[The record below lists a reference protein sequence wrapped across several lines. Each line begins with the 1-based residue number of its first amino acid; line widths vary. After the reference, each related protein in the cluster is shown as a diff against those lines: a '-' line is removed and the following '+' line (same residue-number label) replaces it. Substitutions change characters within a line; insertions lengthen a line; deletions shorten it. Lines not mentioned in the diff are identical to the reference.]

1 MRLYLSTLCC
11 TAAIILAP
19 SVTRASAN
27 QSSPQPEAT
36 VAEQLEAPNSDTA
49 PKSGN
54 EFLDINF
61 KKSPA
66 LSLGTF
72 SPAARDCDTLAA
84 SPLDVARPSGVQG
97 VALKDIEF
105 TAALKA
111 CQATLKEQPD
121 NARIIYQV
129 ERVLYASGELSN
141 MREAITFLQIG
152 AEKGNALAQQ
162 TLAVMYQYGEGGLTA
177 DDAVA
182 VMYYKLAAEQGVSF
196 AQNNLGRMYEEARGG
211 LPSDAKEAVRLYRLA
226 AEQGN
231 PPAQLNLARMYEE
244 GSGGLARNKSEAV
257 RLYTLAAKAGN
268 ETARAQMQIFLE
280 GNSAE

>member
-1 MRLYLSTLCC
+1 MTRYPSIISCAALLILTPSTISATGNASISNPIHPAEIL
-11 TAAIILAP
+11 TDTIGGDAAPTINSQFLDIHFKKARAP
-19 SVTRASAN
+19 SVDG
-27 QSSPQPEAT
+27 
-36 VAEQLEAPNSDTA
+36 VAPS
-49 PKSGN
+49 
-54 EFLDINF
+54 
-61 KKSPA
+61 
-66 LSLGTF
+66 
-72 SPAARDCDTLAA
+72 ARDCDTLAA
-84 SPLDVARPSGVQG
+84 SPLDAARPSGVQG

-105 TAALKA
+105 VASLKA
-111 CQATLKEQPD
+111 CQAALKEQPD

-129 ERVLYASGELSN
+129 GRVLYASGEFGN
-141 MREAITFLQIG
+141 MRESITFLQIG

-182 VMYYKLAAEQGVSF
+182 VRYYKLAAEQGFSF

-211 LPSDAKEAVRLYRLA
+211 LPSDATEAVRLYLLA

-244 GSGGLARNKSEAV
+244 GSGGLARNKTEAV

-268 ETARAQMQIFLE
+268 ETARAQMQKFLE
-280 GNSAE
+280 GGSAE